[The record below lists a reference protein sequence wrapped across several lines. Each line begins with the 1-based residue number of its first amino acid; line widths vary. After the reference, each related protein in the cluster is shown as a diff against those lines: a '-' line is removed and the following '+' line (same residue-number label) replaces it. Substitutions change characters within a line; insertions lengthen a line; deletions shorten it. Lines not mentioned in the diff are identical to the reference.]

1 MPLRLNRSA
10 RLRRLADSKPQRPH
24 RLVPPA
30 LRYPYFRR
38 YWLGLVSSVTG
49 FRMFQFAQYW
59 LAYELT
65 GSALQLGLV
74 GLADA
79 APAITLNLLGGA
91 TADRLNKR
99 RLVLLTEL
107 CAASWVAILLAL
119 VATEHVQPW
128 HVLVTVAVVSAL
140 NSFNQPARLALYP
153 GYVDRAALT
162 SAVAL
167 NTVVWQGTRIV
178 GPAVAGFVIAASGTE
193 TALAITCAGMVG
205 MALVMRTL
213 PADADEPS
221 KVRGHPLR
229 GIAEGLRFVRTHS
242 LVRFLLG
249 MTFFNS
255 FFALSFMPL
264 MPIFAVDVLGVGV
277 SGQGLLLGTSGVGSL
292 LVTVLLSTR
301 ASDRGGGVMLLGGA
315 VLAGVS
321 LTAFALTSLYLQSF
335 MIALL
340 LIFVVGMA
348 TSAYMVQV
356 TTSLQLMAPAE
367 LRGRIM
373 GLWAMTYNIMPLG
386 AMFASVLAE
395 LVGVPW
401 AVALGGLAV
410 LAFALGPAL
419 LNPRIRALEQ
429 SVDELADQEG

>member
-1 MPLRLNRSA
+1 MPLRRDRAA
-10 RLRRLADSKPQRPH
+10 RLR

-30 LRYPYFRR
+30 LRYPHFRR

-59 LAYELT
+59 LAFELT

-79 APAITLNLLGGA
+79 VPAITLNLLGGA
-91 TADRLNKR
+91 TADRVNKR
-99 RLVLLTEL
+99 RLVIFTEL
-107 CAASWVAILLAL
+107 GAASWVAVLLTL
-119 VATEHVQPW
+119 VATGNVQPW
-128 HVLVTVAVVSAL
+128 HVLVAVAVVSAL

-153 GYVDRAALT
+153 AYVDRAALT

-178 GPAVAGFVIAASGTE
+178 GPAVAGLVIAASGTE

-213 PADADEPS
+213 PADAVAPAG
-221 KVRGHPLR
+221 RRPQTLR
-229 GIAEGLRFVRTHS
+229 GIAEGLSFIRTHGIV
-242 LVRFLLG
+242 LFLLG

-264 MPIFAVDVLGVGV
+264 MPVFAVDVLDVGVG
-277 SGQGLLLGTSGVGSL
+277 GQGLLLGTSGVGSL
-292 LVTVLLSTR
+292 LVTLLLSTR
-301 ASDRGGGVMLLGGA
+301 SSNRGKGVMLIGGA
-315 VLAGVS
+315 VLAGGS
-321 LTAFALTSLYLQSF
+321 LIAFALTSLYLRSF
-335 MIALL
+335 TVALV

-348 TSAYMVQV
+348 ISAYMVQV
-356 TTSLQLMAPAE
+356 TTSLQLMVPAE

-401 AVALGGLAV
+401 AVAIGGIAV

-419 LNPRIRALEQ
+419 LNPRIRALGR
-429 SVDELADQEG
+429 SVDEMAAMV